1 VEDQEVVNKVMAQLI
16 LQVRLQ
22 GSPHLDV
29 TFILYKLHLY
39 TYAKDFIIYA
49 AANQIGMV
57 KNLLQ

>member
-1 VEDQEVVNKVMAQLI
+1 M
-16 LQVRLQ
+16 
-22 GSPHLDV
+22 